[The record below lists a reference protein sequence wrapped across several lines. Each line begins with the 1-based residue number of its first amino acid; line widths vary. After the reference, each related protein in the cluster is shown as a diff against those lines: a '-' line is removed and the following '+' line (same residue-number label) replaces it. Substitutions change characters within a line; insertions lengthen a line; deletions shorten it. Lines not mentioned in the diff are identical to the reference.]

1 MILFE
6 PTVCC
11 HRSVLHPDF
20 PEIEYKVDFPPFKG
34 IKKSSRVKQKPRTVE
49 SVTTDKEHVNVVFIG
64 HVGEFLD
71 DLRCI
76 MINESLLQML
86 ENQQLEAR

>member
-1 MILFE
+1 M
-6 PTVCC
+6 
-11 HRSVLHPDF
+11 
-20 PEIEYKVDFPPFKG
+20 
-34 IKKSSRVKQKPRTVE
+34 E